1 MYKQHKWHFLWLKY
15 DIELKKQVYDQ
26 NNFWINFVKKL
37 NLEKNK
43 FKKQKKNYKFFFETR
58 TPDTPWHWQE
68 IFWLCDMAQIFLS
81 SVTGF
86 KYFLAVWQA
95 SGNLSLGRRDRKT
108 LENSEILTEVNRVY
122 DSESI

>member
-43 FKKQKKNYKFFFETR
+43 FEKQKKITSFFLKLGPQILR
-58 TPDTPWHWQE
+58 DTGRKS
-68 IFWLCDMAQIFLS
+68 FGYVTWL
-81 SVTGF
+81 
-86 KYFLAVWQA
+86 KYFLAVWHG
-95 SGNLSLGRRDRKT
+95 SNIS
-108 LENSEILTEVNRVY
+108 
-122 DSESI
+122 